1 MHKVSPVSE
10 TVLFLF
16 FRDQVFASQIK
27 TEKEICWVTLTSLRA
42 SFKSPISCAK
52 SNTWSLHYDSPVSK
66 TVSFLFFFRDQVFAP
81 LIKTMEEICW
91 VTPTPLKASF
101 KSPIPYAKSN
111 TQSAHKDNPESKI
124 VLSSLFWGT
133 KSLRHRSRLRKRFL
147 GVTPTPLRVSF
158 KSPISCTKSSTWSVH
173 KDSPVSETVLFLFSR
188 DQVFASQIKTKEGIC
203 WVTPTPL
210 WASLSLLGKVKHLI
224 STWRQPNV
232 RNSFFFLHCLGTKSL
247 YHRSRLRKRLFG
259 QHCCCVSALTLH
271 SFTV

>member
-1 MHKVSPVSE
+1 MQSQTPDHCIM
-10 TVLFLF
+10 TVQCPKQFH
-16 FRDQVFASQIK
+16 
-27 TEKEICWVTLTSLRA
+27 
-42 SFKSPISCAK
+42 SF
-52 SNTWSLHYDSPVSK
+52 
-66 TVSFLFFFRDQVFAP
+66 FFFRDQVFAP
-81 LIKTMEEICW
+81 QIKTMEEICW

-133 KSLRHRSRLRKRFL
+133 KSLHHRLRLRKRFL

-158 KSPISCTKSSTWSVH
+158 KSPISCTKSSTRSVH

-232 RNSFFFLHCLGTKSL
+232 GNSFFFLHCLGTKSL

-259 QHCCCVSALTLH
+259 QHITKEEIVWATLLLCVSFSPSLLYCLIPESA
-271 SFTV
+271 

>member
-1 MHKVSPVSE
+1 MHKDSPVSE

-27 TEKEICWVTLTSLRA
+27 SKKEICWVTLTSLRA

-111 TQSAHKDNPESKI
+111 TQSVHKDNPVSKI
-124 VLSSLFWGT
+124 SLFGGPSLCIIDQDWG
-133 KSLRHRSRLRKRFL
+133 RDFL
-147 GVTPTPLRVSF
+147 GVTSTPLRVSF

-188 DQVFASQIKTKEGIC
+188 DQVCITDQD
-203 WVTPTPL
+203 
-210 WASLSLLGKVKHLI
+210 
-224 STWRQPNV
+224 
-232 RNSFFFLHCLGTKSL
+232 
-247 YHRSRLRKRLFG
+247 
-259 QHCCCVSALTLH
+259 
-271 SFTV
+271 

>member
-1 MHKVSPVSE
+1 MQSQTPSQCIKTIQCPKS
-10 TVLFLF
+10 LF
-16 FRDQVFASQIK
+16 FGGPSLCIIDQDWGRD
-27 TEKEICWVTLTSLRA
+27 
-42 SFKSPISCAK
+42 
-52 SNTWSLHYDSPVSK
+52 
-66 TVSFLFFFRDQVFAP
+66 
-81 LIKTMEEICW
+81 
-91 VTPTPLKASF
+91 
-101 KSPIPYAKSN
+101 
-111 TQSAHKDNPESKI
+111 
-124 VLSSLFWGT
+124 
-133 KSLRHRSRLRKRFL
+133 FL

>member
-1 MHKVSPVSE
+1 MQSQTPDQCIM
-10 TVLFLF
+10 TVQCPKQFHSFF

-27 TEKEICWVTLTSLRA
+27 T
-42 SFKSPISCAK
+42 
-52 SNTWSLHYDSPVSK
+52 
-66 TVSFLFFFRDQVFAP
+66 
-81 LIKTMEEICW
+81 MEEICW
-91 VTPTPLKASF
+91 VT
-101 KSPIPYAKSN
+101 
-111 TQSAHKDNPESKI
+111 
-124 VLSSLFWGT
+124 
-133 KSLRHRSRLRKRFL
+133 
-147 GVTPTPLRVSF
+147 TPTPLRVSF
-158 KSPISCTKSSTWSVH
+158 KSPISCTKSSTQSVH